1 MTVNQP
7 LKTLM
12 TAASLLAIMACS
24 PTTQAV
30 SQPQIIPGEQRLPQD
45 EIIYFV
51 MPDRFENGDPGNDRG
66 GIEGD
71 RMDHGYDPTD
81 YGFYHGGDLAGL
93 TERLDYIQGLGMTA
107 IWLTPIFQN
116 RAVQGEGADASSGYH
131 GYWITDFLRPDAHM
145 GEREEFRA
153 FVDAAHARGM
163 RVYMD
168 IITNHTADIIAYR
181 ECHDPESDLYIAP
194 EGGCPYRRRA
204 DYPFTTIGGPD
215 GEPINEGYLGDDPVH
230 LTEANF
236 ANLTRADFAYTPY
249 IPEIADIPRNP
260 EWLNDVTLYHNRG
273 ESFWFGESELY
284 GDFAG
289 LDDLNTEHPT
299 VVQGMIDIY
308 KSWITDFRVD
318 GYRIDTAKHVRPE
331 FWAEFTPAILEHAR
345 SEGIDH
351 FHIFGEVYEFDGGQ
365 LARYTTEAGLPSA
378 LDFPFQ
384 GAVSGVIAGGEPGEV
399 LMELFRLDTVYAE
412 GSAEILPTFL
422 GNHDMGRFSGHIR
435 DEHPDISD
443 AELFARIR
451 LGHAMMMFSRG
462 VPTVYY
468 GDEQGFVSD
477 GNDKAARESMF
488 PSVVDSYNDND
499 LVATDATTADEN
511 FDTDHPLYRA
521 IAEMAGVRQGHEV
534 LRRGRHLT
542 RYAGHEDSVYVMSR
556 IDEASGDEV
565 VIAYNAEDVPLS
577 MNIEVDGR
585 NLRWESLMG
594 ECADASPAPGSYAVV
609 VPPLDFIVCRA
620 VR

>member
-1 MTVNQP
+1 
-7 LKTLM
+7 
-12 TAASLLAIMACS
+12 
-24 PTTQAV
+24 
-30 SQPQIIPGEQRLPQD
+30 
-45 EIIYFV
+45 
-51 MPDRFENGDPGNDRG
+51 
-66 GIEGD
+66 
-71 RMDHGYDPTD
+71 
-81 YGFYHGGDLAGL
+81 
-93 TERLDYIQGLGMTA
+93 
-107 IWLTPIFQN
+107 
-116 RAVQGEGADASSGYH
+116 
-131 GYWITDFLRPDAHM
+131 
-145 GEREEFRA
+145 
-153 FVDAAHARGM
+153 
-163 RVYMD
+163 
-168 IITNHTADIIAYR
+168 
-181 ECHDPESDLYIAP
+181 
-194 EGGCPYRRRA
+194 
-204 DYPFTTIGGPD
+204 
-215 GEPINEGYLGDDPVH
+215 
-230 LTEANF
+230 
-236 ANLTRADFAYTPY
+236 
-249 IPEIADIPRNP
+249 
-260 EWLNDVTLYHNRG
+260 
-273 ESFWFGESELY
+273 
-284 GDFAG
+284 
-289 LDDLNTEHPT
+289 
-299 VVQGMIDIY
+299 
-308 KSWITDFRVD
+308 
-318 GYRIDTAKHVRPE
+318 
-331 FWAEFTPAILEHAR
+331 
-345 SEGIDH
+345 
-351 FHIFGEVYEFDGGQ
+351 
-365 LARYTTEAGLPSA
+365 
-378 LDFPFQ
+378 
-384 GAVSGVIAGGEPGEV
+384 
-399 LMELFRLDTVYAE
+399 MELFRLDTVYAE